1 MTHLISIYS
10 LKGGSGKTTL
20 TYQLAHCFKK
30 NGFDVSCLD
39 SDQQQSLSGLL
50 ADTDIPCFSIDGELS
65 LSDIDSLKK
74 GIILLDGSPKVNK
87 EMAITLS
94 LSDYILIPM
103 KPTQLEYS
111 SLMSDP
117 SQILLNTLAKF
128 KPNLKGSIILNE
140 VSPYNTENV
149 RDLKE
154 LIFKT
159 KIPLVDIKNP
169 ILAEIG
175 RRNAFVIE
183 PGKSVYDTKNIKAKN
198 EIDYL
203 VDKLIETIK
212 I

>member
-20 TYQLAHCFKK
+20 TYQLAHSFKR
-30 NGFDVSCLD
+30 NGFNVCCLD

-50 ADTDIPCFSIDGELS
+50 SETDIPCFAIDGELL
-65 LSDIDSLKK
+65 LSDLASLKAD
-74 GIILLDGSPKVNK
+74 IILLDGSPKVNK
-87 EMAITLS
+87 EMAMTLS
-94 LSDYILIPM
+94 LSDHILIPM

-111 SLMSDP
+111 SLMSEP
-117 SQILLNTLAKF
+117 SQALFRSLEKF
-128 KPNLKGSIILNE
+128 KPNLKGSVVLNE

-149 RDLKE
+149 KDLKD
-154 LIFKT
+154 LIFSRKM
-159 KIPLVDIKNP
+159 PLVDTKKP

-175 RRNAFVIE
+175 RRNAFVID
-183 PGKSVYDTKNIKAKN
+183 PGKSVYDSKNFKAKN

-203 VDKLIETIK
+203 TDKVRDIIK